1 MEVDTLLPAELL
13 RVLADRLR
21 QTPSGMTSPTSMV
34 LLRHWRP
41 EEGHYPVTG
50 ELVDRPAEPAHP
62 LGQDGHEPAHDSRP
76 HLGVK
81 LLLEIHG
88 ARDVGEED
96 GDLLALSL
104 GGRSLGGDR
113 RSRIQRLPALPAEP
127 FSRLVRRATGAAHGS
142 DRERRSAAGTELPPL
157 PVGGAARRAGG
168 STRHPGARPLA
179 ATAA

>member
-1 MEVDTLLPAELL
+1 
-13 RVLADRLR
+13 
-21 QTPSGMTSPTSMV
+21 MV

-41 EEGHYPVTG
+41 EEGHYPVTD

-62 LGQDGHEPAHDSRP
+62 LGQDRHEPAHDPRP

-81 LLLEIHG
+81 PLLEIHG
-88 ARDVGEED
+88 ARDVGDED

-104 GGRSLGGDR
+104 GGQAAR
-113 RSRIQRLPALPAEP
+113 RPPVPHQRLSALPAEP
-127 FSRLVRRATGAAHGS
+127 FSRLVRGATGAAHGS
-142 DRERRSAAGTELPPL
+142 DRERCSAAGAELPPL
-157 PVGGAARRAGG
+157 PVGGAAHRAGG